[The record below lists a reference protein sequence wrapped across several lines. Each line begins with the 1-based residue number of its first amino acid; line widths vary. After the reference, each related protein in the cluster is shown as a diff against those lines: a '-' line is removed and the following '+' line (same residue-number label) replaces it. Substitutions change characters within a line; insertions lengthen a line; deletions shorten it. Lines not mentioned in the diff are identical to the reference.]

1 MTGPEEALAAA
12 RAQAGERRAAGE
24 TVPAGFAVRPVDDVG
39 PDELFDWAVIE
50 PDVSGLRS
58 TRPYGAPITWA
69 KRGLQ
74 RALAQYFRA
83 LIGEQT
89 RFNLQV
95 ALSVA
100 QLERRVRELEERST

>member
-1 MTGPEEALAAA
+1 MTPPEEALAAA
-12 RAQAGERRAAGE
+12 RARAAERRAAGE
-24 TVPAGFAVRPVDDVG
+24 AVPGGFTVRPLDEVG
-39 PDELFDWAVIE
+39 PAELYDWAVIE
-50 PDVSGLRS
+50 PDLAGLRS

-74 RALAQYFRA
+74 RALGQYFRA
-83 LIGEQT
+83 LVGEQT

-95 ALSVA
+95 ALYVA